1 MADRPHILH
10 VVDSLAPGGA
20 ERMVVEIANATDKR
34 RYRVSVCVTR
44 AGANLALRPS
54 LSQDVGFHVLSRRFR
69 FDLPGFWEFARLC
82 QREGVDLFHVHNR
95 PSLRFIAMCK
105 ALGCLPRKPVVF
117 LDQFGDIEI
126 GDHLQAQFQWIFR
139 WVKPYYVGVQ
149 PSLTQAAQ
157 RSGIPP
163 EMATVVSNAIDFSP
177 FEEGTPAPARAEPI
191 RRNLIQG
198 PTGVIVANVRPPKD
212 YQTLLLALSQIRDQ
226 PWHLLAIG
234 SLSDQVY
241 SQKCLQLAAALGLV
255 DRVSFLGSR
264 LDIPALLKAADF
276 AVLSS
281 RSESGPLVL
290 LEYAAAGLPF
300 VSTRVG
306 LIGKALADLGVPEFV
321 PPGDAEALAA
331 ALRRLL
337 QLSPEERRARGQQT
351 HDLAASRFDIR
362 NVMPQWYHVY
372 ERALEGDPL

>member
-1 MADRPHILH
+1 
-10 VVDSLAPGGA
+10 
-20 ERMVVEIANATDKR
+20 MVVEIANATDR
-34 RYRVSVCVTR
+34 QRYRVSVCVTR
-44 AGANLALRPS
+44 AEANLALRPS
-54 LSQDVGFHVLSRRFR
+54 LSEDVGFHVLPRRFR
-69 FDLPGFWEFARLC
+69 FDPPGFWEFSRLC

-95 PSLRFIAMCK
+95 PSFRFIAMCK

-126 GDHLQAQFQWIFR
+126 GDHLPAQFQWIFR

-157 RSGIPP
+157 RSGVPP
-163 EMATVVSNAIDFSP
+163 EMATVVSNAIAFSP
-177 FEEGTPAPARAEPI
+177 FEEGTSVQAEAI
-191 RRNLIQG
+191 RGRPTQG

-212 YQTLLLALSQIRDQ
+212 YETLLRALAQIRDQ

-241 SQKCLQLAAALGLV
+241 SQKCLQLAAALELV
-255 DRVSFLGSR
+255 DRISFLGSR

-306 LIGKALADLGVPEFV
+306 LIGKALAELGVPEFV
-321 PPGDAEALAA
+321 PPGDVEALAA

-337 QLSPEERRARGQQT
+337 QLSPEERTARGQQT

-362 NVMPQWYHVY
+362 HVMPQWYHVY

>member
-1 MADRPHILH
+1 
-10 VVDSLAPGGA
+10 
-20 ERMVVEIANATDKR
+20 
-34 RYRVSVCVTR
+34 
-44 AGANLALRPS
+44 
-54 LSQDVGFHVLSRRFR
+54 
-69 FDLPGFWEFARLC
+69 LC
-82 QREGVDLFHVHNR
+82 QREDVDLFHVHNR
-95 PSLRFIAMCK
+95 PSFRFIAMCK

-126 GDHLQAQFQWIFR
+126 GDHLPAQFQWIFR
-139 WVKPYYVGVQ
+139 WVKPYCVGVH

-163 EMATVVSNAIDFSP
+163 EMATVVSNAVAFSP
-177 FEEGTPAPARAEPI
+177 FEEGTSVQAEAI
-191 RRNLIQG
+191 RGNPIQG
-198 PTGVIVANVRPPKD
+198 PTGVIVANVRPQKD
-212 YQTLLLALSQIRDQ
+212 YGTLLRALAQIRDQ
-226 PWHLLAIG
+226 SWHLLAIG

-306 LIGKALADLGVPEFV
+306 LIGKALAELGVPEFV
-321 PPGDAEALAA
+321 PPGDVEALAA

-372 ERALEGDPL
+372 ERALEGGPL